1 MSVIL
6 SSLARLQWLHFQC
19 LSNYD
24 VSSARYSIPWSQILD
39 TFCPE
44 RKVALRSI
52 LRNLRC
58 SKISI
63 GRVSAGVLSKPGG
76 TMSLSARVSVP
87 RAVLRSSST
96 SIGPY
101 KSSESTILRCSVT
114 KGWKIRRDGAQ
125 FTWSATGPDLYL
137 LRRIYSTLGIRPRHT
152 GLPGQAYPPG
162 FLYGLLGSL
171 VLGRYKLSQSLVVA
185 LQTLVQD
192 GDIERVL
199 SCYRDLMTQRDV
211 TFSEVTTKTEENH
224 RDNFYFYLLGNYLLL
239 PRAEFRVIKVI
250 Y

>member
-1 MSVIL
+1 MLPSNTALIPP
-6 SSLARLQWLHFQC
+6 RL
-19 LSNYD
+19 
-24 VSSARYSIPWSQILD
+24 RYSIPWSQILD

-44 RKVALRSI
+44 RKAALRST

-63 GRVSAGVLSKPGG
+63 GRLSAEDLGVLSKPGG

-101 KSSESTILRCSVT
+101 KSSQLTILRCSHT

-137 LRRIYSTLGIRPRHT
+137 VRRVYSILGIRPRHT
-152 GLPGQAYPPG
+152 GLPGQAFCTACWDHCSQHLIRCFYCDSGTRRKPVPNTCL
-162 FLYGLLGSL
+162 FHPVSILFESDLCSIFDACLHLPTSSVVSIAMVYFKLYFPATIHDFIS
-171 VLGRYKLSQSLVVA
+171 
-185 LQTLVQD
+185 
-192 GDIERVL
+192 
-199 SCYRDLMTQRDV
+199 
-211 TFSEVTTKTEENH
+211 
-224 RDNFYFYLLGNYLLL
+224 
-239 PRAEFRVIKVI
+239 
-250 Y
+250 